1 MPPCTSRK
9 DQKSMLTTETFEKA
23 LSLLDEGYTYPS
35 ITEEI
40 VITTE
45 DASAVHAA
53 WFKGNTEHLFRE
65 LQLADVLDLAAS
77 KLRSGEGWDEG
88 TTGDVLREIF
98 HIHPEHV
105 KKALGLSLLSG
116 KF

>member
-1 MPPCTSRK
+1 
-9 DQKSMLTTETFEKA
+9 MLTTETFEKA

-35 ITEEI
+35 ITNETG
-40 VITTE
+40 ITSE

-53 WFKGNTEHLFRE
+53 WFKGNTEQLFSE
-65 LQLADVLDLAAS
+65 LHLADVLELAAS
-77 KLRSGEGWDEG
+77 KLRSGEGWDEH

-98 HIHPEHV
+98 HVYPEHV